1 VLPVRVDP
9 TGRTGPTRAQ
19 ARSKRWRR
27 TGPGLFVPAHV
38 DAAAPA
44 QRAAEASA
52 LLPGHGAV
60 TGWASLTLA
69 GAAYF
74 DGLLPDG
81 VTERPVP
88 LTAGRHHGRRATAG
102 VRWLQDLVDPAET
115 CIRLGVRCLTVE
127 RSLFDDMRRG
137 TLDDAVVAADMA
149 AAAEVTSLSRMRG
162 YVDARPSLLGV
173 GVMRHG
179 LDLADENSWSP
190 GESRLRLIWMLRAGA
205 PRPLTNR
212 EVFARGGRILGIA
225 DLVDEE
231 AGVVGEFDGG
241 VHAGA
246 RQRSKDAARDARFR
260 DHGLEVFRVTGY
272 DLHDPAAVVDRIR
285 SAYARARRRAGS
297 ERQWTLTPPPGWVPR
312 PSLDDVLAQRDL
324 LRRDHEAWP
333 QAR

>member
-1 VLPVRVDP
+1 MLPVRVDP

-19 ARSKRWRR
+19 SRSKRWRR
-27 TGPGLFVPAHV
+27 TGPGLFVPTHV
-38 DAAAPA
+38 DPTVPA

-52 LLPGHGAV
+52 LLPARGAV
-60 TGWASLTLA
+60 TGWGSLTLA
-69 GAAYF
+69 GATYF

-81 VTERPVP
+81 ATERPVP
-88 LTAGRHHGRRATAG
+88 LVAGRHHGRRSTAG
-102 VRWLQDLVDPAET
+102 VTWLQDLVDPAER
-115 CIRLGVRCLTVE
+115 CIRLGVRCLTTE

-137 TLDDAVVAADMA
+137 TLEDAVVAADMA
-149 AAAEVTSLSRMRG
+149 AAAEVTSLSRMRH
-162 YVDARPSLLGV
+162 YVGTRPNLLGV
-173 GVMRHG
+173 QRVRRS

-212 EVFARGGRILGIA
+212 EIFSPEGRILGIA

-241 VHAGA
+241 VHARA
-246 RQRSKDAARDARFR
+246 RQRSKDAARDGRFR

-272 DLHDPAAVVDRIR
+272 DLHDPAAVVHRIR
-285 SAYARARRRAGS
+285 STYARALRRAAS
-297 ERQWTLTPPPGWVPR
+297 DRRWTLTPPPGWVPR
-312 PSLDDVLAQRDL
+312 PSLDDILTQRDL
-324 LRRDHEAWP
+324 LRADLETWP